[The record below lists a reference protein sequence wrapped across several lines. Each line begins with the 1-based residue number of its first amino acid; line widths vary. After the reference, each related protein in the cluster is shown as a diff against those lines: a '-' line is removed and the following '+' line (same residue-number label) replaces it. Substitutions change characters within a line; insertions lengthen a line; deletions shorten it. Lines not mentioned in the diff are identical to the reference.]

1 MAAELAVNLTKDQDP
16 EAWQIARR
24 QGLGG
29 SDMAA
34 VLGVHPYKTA
44 EDVYLDKL
52 GLLPERPPS
61 PAMRRGEVLEPIA
74 ADEYQQATGRKLQR
88 GHAGLPTGIL
98 AHRDHPWLRANIDR
112 VVMPAEDRTLAEIK
126 VPGLPVFAR
135 IKHQGIPP
143 YIQIQ
148 GQHYLAVTGYRRVVF
163 IVFSA
168 ERWELVDAEVE
179 RDEEIIGHIIEAGA
193 KFWHDHVLPQVP
205 PPPPD
210 DEPQVK
216 LPDVS
221 TSEVV
226 TMDSPQWAEA
236 VALLR
241 DARELK
247 AGAEELEAQAKH
259 TLQAMMEHAEA
270 QVAEGA
276 GLRVYWRPQKGGR
289 YLDTKALQAAH
300 PELDLKPFYKRRKA
314 SRPFR
319 PYFIDKEGAGC

>member
-1 MAAELAVNLTKDQDP
+1 MAAEVAVKLTKDADP
-16 EAWQIARR
+16 EAWRLARR

-52 GLLPERPPS
+52 GLLPEQPPS

-74 ADEYQQATGRKLQR
+74 ADEYQARTGRKLQR

-98 AHRDHPWLRANIDR
+98 AHPEHPWLRANIDR

-126 VPGLPVFAR
+126 VPGLPVFAK
-135 IKHQGIPP
+135 IKRQGVPP
-143 YIQIQ
+143 HIQVQ
-148 GQHYLAVTGYRRVVF
+148 GQHYLAVTGYQRVVF
-163 IVFSA
+163 IVFNA

-193 KFWHDHVLPQVP
+193 RFWRDHVERRVP
-205 PPPPD
+205 PEPAT

-216 LPDVS
+216 LPSVS
-221 TSEVV
+221 TNDII
-226 TMDSPQWAEA
+226 TMDSPEWAEA
-236 VALLR
+236 VSLLR
-241 DARELK
+241 EAKEIIEGGK
-247 AGAEELEAQAKH
+247 ELEAAAK
-259 TLQAMMEHAEA
+259 TSLQKIMEHMGAE
-270 QVAEGA
+270 VAEGA
-276 GLRVYWRPQKGGR
+276 GARIYWRPQKGAR
-289 YLDTKALQAAH
+289 YLDVKSLQAAH
-300 PELDLKPFYKRRKA
+300 PELDLEPHYKTRKA

-319 PYFIDKEGAGC
+319 AFFIAKEATA

>member
-1 MAAELAVNLTKDQDP
+1 MSANLAVKLTKDQDP

-44 EDVYLDKL
+44 EEVYLDKL
-52 GLLPERPPS
+52 GLLPEQPPS

-74 ADEYQQATGRKLQR
+74 ADEYQARTGRKLQR

-98 AHRDHPWLRANIDR
+98 AHPEYTWLRANIDR
-112 VVMPAEDRTLAEIK
+112 VVMPAEAKTIAEIK
-126 VPGLPVFAR
+126 VPGLSVFAR
-135 IKHQGIPP
+135 IKHQGVPP

-148 GQHYLAVTGYRRVVF
+148 GQHYLAVTGYERVLF
-163 IVFSA
+163 IIFNA
-168 ERWELVDAEVE
+168 ERWEVLDAEVE

-193 KFWHDHVLPQVP
+193 RFWKDHVLAQTP
-205 PPPPD
+205 PPPAE
-210 DEPQVK
+210 EPQVK

-247 AGAEELEAQAKH
+247 AGAEELEAQAKA
-259 TLQAMMEHAEA
+259 TLQRLMDEAKA
-270 QVAEGA
+270 QVAEGE
-276 GLRVYWRPQKGGR
+276 GLRVYWRPQRGGR

-300 PELDLKPFYKRRKA
+300 PELDLGPFYKTRKA

-319 PYFIDKEGAGC
+319 TYFIANKEATE